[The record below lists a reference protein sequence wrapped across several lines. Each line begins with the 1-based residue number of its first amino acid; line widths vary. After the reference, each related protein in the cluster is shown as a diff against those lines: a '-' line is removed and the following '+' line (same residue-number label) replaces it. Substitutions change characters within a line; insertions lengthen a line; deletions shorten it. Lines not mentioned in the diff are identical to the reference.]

1 MAAATQ
7 IRDTIATPNR
17 SFTPTKAL
25 RLLWLRWKHS
35 TEDAATRE
43 ALPGRPSS
51 TLARVLVWTLGG
63 LRAGAAH
70 RSRARER
77 SKVAADPT
85 PPISWSDGDI
95 EDSAS
100 MFRSIDVSVPRG
112 IVPRMR
118 F

>member
-17 SFTPTKAL
+17 ALMPTRTL
-25 RLLWLRWKHS
+25 RLLWARRESSAEH
-35 TEDAATRE
+35 APTRE
-43 ALPGRPSS
+43 AVPGLLSS
-51 TLARVLVWTLGG
+51 ALARVLVSTLGG
-63 LRAGAAH
+63 LLAGAAY

-77 SKVAADPT
+77 NKIASDPT
-85 PPISWSDGDI
+85 PAISWDDGDI

-100 MFRSIDVSVPRG
+100 MFGSIDVSVPRG